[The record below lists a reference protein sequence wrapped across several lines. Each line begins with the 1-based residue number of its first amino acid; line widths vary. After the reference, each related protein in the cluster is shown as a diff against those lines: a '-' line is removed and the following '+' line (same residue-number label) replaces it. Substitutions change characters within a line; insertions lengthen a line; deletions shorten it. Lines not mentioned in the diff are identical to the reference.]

1 MKRNLL
7 FIALFISIYNFSQV
21 LITTNSSVYNE
32 PDNSSVLKIADND
45 KGFLMPRIA
54 NENVISQPTESLTF
68 YKSSTGKFNFYSGSQ
83 WSKIYEQEDAAQVID
98 VTKNFVA
105 NSSEIT
111 TITDF
116 PSSIPNFTIGS
127 GTAGWT
133 DLNVYT
139 TINITKSTNMNL
151 VTVEG
156 MSQINNTSNAS
167 SYQFAVGIFVDNELK
182 VVRKFYG
189 YSTNATCLWKKFNVS
204 GVFENLSV
212 GSHVV
217 KVYAYNLPKLSNN
230 YSNITYGG
238 AASTSCNN
246 LNEEMARIFLT
257 AQVAE

>member
-7 FIALFISIYNFSQV
+7 FIALFISIYNYSQV

-32 PDNSSVLKIADND
+32 PDSSSVLKIADND

-83 WSKIYEQEDAAQVID
+83 WSKIYEQEDAAQLID

-105 NSSEIT
+105 NSSGKT

-116 PSSIPNFTIGS
+116 PSYIPNFTIGS

-139 TINITKSTNMNL
+139 TINITKSTNINL

-167 SYQFAVGIFVDNELK
+167 SFQFAIGIFIDNQLKMVKNFHVDASEKKCN
-182 VVRKFYG
+182 F
-189 YSTNATCLWKKFNVS
+189 KKFKIA
-204 GVFENLSV
+204 GVFENLPV

>member
-32 PDNSSVLKIADND
+32 PDNSSVLQIADND

-105 NSSEIT
+105 NSSGKT

-127 GTAGWT
+127 GTTGWT

-167 SYQFAVGIFVDNELK
+167 SFQFAIGIFIDNQLKMVKNFHVDASEKKCN
-182 VVRKFYG
+182 F
-189 YSTNATCLWKKFNVS
+189 KKFNIA
-204 GVFENLSV
+204 GVFENLTA
-212 GSHVV
+212 GNHVV
-217 KVYAYNLPKLSNN
+217 KVYAYNLPKLSND
-230 YSNITYGG
+230 YSNITYGA

-246 LNEEMARIFLT
+246 LNEEMARIVLS

>member
-7 FIALFISIYNFSQV
+7 FITLFISIYNFSQV
-21 LITTNSSVYNE
+21 LITTNSSIYNK
-32 PDNSSVLKIADND
+32 PDDSAILQIADND
-45 KGFLMPRIA
+45 KGFLMPRVD
-54 NENVISQPTESLTF
+54 NESLISQPTESLTF
-68 YKSSTGKFNFYSGSQ
+68 YNKSSKKISFFSNSQ
-83 WSKIYEQEDAAQVID
+83 WIKIYEQEDAAQVID

-105 NSSEIT
+105 HSSGKT
-111 TITDF
+111 TITNF

-127 GTAGWT
+127 GTTGWT

-204 GVFENLSV
+204 GVFENLPV

>member
-1 MKRNLL
+1 
-7 FIALFISIYNFSQV
+7 
-21 LITTNSSVYNE
+21 
-32 PDNSSVLKIADND
+32 
-45 KGFLMPRIA
+45 
-54 NENVISQPTESLTF
+54 
-68 YKSSTGKFNFYSGSQ
+68 
-83 WSKIYEQEDAAQVID
+83 
-98 VTKNFVA
+98 
-105 NSSEIT
+105 
-111 TITDF
+111 
-116 PSSIPNFTIGS
+116 
-127 GTAGWT
+127 
-133 DLNVYT
+133 
-139 TINITKSTNMNL
+139 MNL

-246 LNEEMARIFLT
+246 LNEDMARIFLT